1 LKRNLETPLPYDGG
15 RCPLVIPATLKIG
28 TDWSMP
34 KEYVRFPSREEL
46 EADCRAL
53 LATAVQR
60 EAVAVG

>member
-1 LKRNLETPLPYDGG
+1 MAVGARWSSGD
-15 RCPLVIPATLKIG
+15 LKIG